1 MAMSQVAK
9 TDKTT
14 RWAFTAYEA
23 EWHLFELM
31 NDKIAE
37 WGWQLEICPKTQ
49 RKHYQGYMRTKTQQ
63 RFSSMKT
70 IFPGVHLEQ
79 AKNWDAL
86 LQYCKKED
94 TAVAGTQ
101 VAQVNTS
108 QPMTMAQALIKLATY
123 VMPRPPIDYLN
134 TDDPI
139 KRKRQLDEDEY
150 WLIVNTILDK
160 IDHNTGGLWTQPQYV
175 RAWVHTR
182 QTWLKKAQRQFYLSD
197 DPFGEEEEDEQTD
210 RQTDSLPPNAFEN

>member
-1 MAMSQVAK
+1 MSQVVK

-160 IDHNTGGLWTQPQYV
+160 IDHNTVGLWTQPQYV

-182 QTWLKKAQRQFYLSD
+182 QTWLKKAQRQFDLSD
-197 DPFGEEEEDEQTD
+197 EPFGEEEDEQTD
-210 RQTDSLPPNAFEN
+210 RQTDSLPSNAFVN